1 MLVSHEE
8 AVSKNDLGSECG
20 GIRRQAPVSLPF
32 VGSRLSLLVDELM
45 KWKRQP
51 NTHIEAPP
59 PQPPSLHAWKMHKG
73 ANATEMKSVGQM
85 CYLIVL

>member
-1 MLVSHEE
+1 MWWNKET
-8 AVSKNDLGSECG
+8 GSC
-20 GIRRQAPVSLPF
+20 SLPF

-85 CYLIVL
+85 CYLTVL